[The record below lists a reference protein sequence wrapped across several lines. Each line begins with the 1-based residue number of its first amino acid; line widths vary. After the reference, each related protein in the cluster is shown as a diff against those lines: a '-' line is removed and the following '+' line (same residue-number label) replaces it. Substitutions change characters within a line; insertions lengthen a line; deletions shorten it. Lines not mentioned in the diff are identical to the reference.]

1 MPVLQAA
8 GICLREPGRKHSLS
22 KMISDTL
29 EQCRRYTSLSPR
41 FAAAFEFLEK
51 LPADQPIG
59 RYDIDGDN
67 CFAMVQAYTTKPL
80 DQAKFETHRQYIDI
94 QFIQAGRETM
104 LWSPLA
110 ALTQVT
116 EAYSAE
122 KDVIFY
128 ATPPQRTPIDL
139 GAGQFVI
146 FFPTDGHA
154 GGLECYGQSEVRK
167 VVIKVRV

>member
-1 MPVLQAA
+1 
-8 GICLREPGRKHSLS
+8 
-22 KMISDTL
+22 MISDTL
-29 EQCRRYTSLSPR
+29 AQYRRYTGLSPR

-51 LPADQPIG
+51 LPASQPIG
-59 RYDIDGDN
+59 RYDLDGNN

-94 QFIQAGRETM
+94 QFIQTGRETM

-128 ATPPQRTPIDL
+128 ATPPHRTPIDL

-154 GGLECYGQSEVRK
+154 GGLECGDQSEVRN

>member
-1 MPVLQAA
+1 
-8 GICLREPGRKHSLS
+8 
-22 KMISDTL
+22 MISDTL
-29 EQCRRYTSLSPR
+29 EQCHRYTSLSPR

-51 LPADQPIG
+51 LPANQPTG
-59 RYDIDGDN
+59 RYDLDGNN
-67 CFAMVQAYTTKPL
+67 CFAMVQAYTTMPL

-116 EAYSAE
+116 GAYSPE

-128 ATPPQRTPIDL
+128 ANPPQKTPINF

-146 FFPTDGHA
+146 FFSTDGHA

>member
-1 MPVLQAA
+1 
-8 GICLREPGRKHSLS
+8 
-22 KMISDTL
+22 MIADTL
-29 EQCRRYTSLSPR
+29 DQCRRYTGLSPR

-51 LPADQPIG
+51 LPASQPLG
-59 RYDIDGDN
+59 RYEIDGDN
-67 CFAMVQAYTTKPL
+67 CFALVQAYATKPL
-80 DQAKFETHRQYIDI
+80 DQAQFETHRQYIDI

-116 EAYSAE
+116 QPYLAE

-128 ATPPQRTPIDL
+128 ASPPQMTPINL
-139 GAGQFVI
+139 GPGQFVI
-146 FFPTDGHA
+146 FFPADGHA
-154 GGLECYGQSEVRK
+154 GGLDCGGQSEIRK

>member
-1 MPVLQAA
+1 
-8 GICLREPGRKHSLS
+8 
-22 KMISDTL
+22 MISDTL

-51 LPADQPIG
+51 LPAGQPIG
-59 RYDIDGDN
+59 RYDLDGNN
-67 CFAMVQAYTTKPL
+67 CFAMVQTYTTKPL
-80 DQAKFETHRQYIDI
+80 DQARFETHRQYIDI

-116 EAYSAE
+116 EPYVAE

-128 ATPPQRTPIDL
+128 ATPPQLTPINL

-154 GGLECYGQSEVRK
+154 GGLAIDGQSEVRK
-167 VVIKVRV
+167 VVIKVRA

>member
-1 MPVLQAA
+1 
-8 GICLREPGRKHSLS
+8 
-22 KMISDTL
+22 MISDTL
-29 EQCRRYTSLSPR
+29 DQYRRYTSLSPR

-51 LPADQPIG
+51 LPASQPVG
-59 RYDIDGDN
+59 RYDIDGNN
-67 CFAMVQAYTTKPL
+67 CFALVQAYITKPI
-80 DQAKFETHRQYIDI
+80 DQARFETHRQYIDI

-104 LWSPLA
+104 LWSPLT

-116 EAYSAE
+116 QLYVAE

-154 GGLECYGQSEVRK
+154 GGLECFGQSEVRK